1 VILDEYLKFYTTAL
15 KNMPFKLHYAD
26 AFAGTGSHDPVID
39 GEQNIL
45 IPNEDFRGSVLTAL
59 SVDPG
64 FYQYHFNDLNP
75 EHVEALNELRKEF
88 PERNIRVSKLDANRF
103 VPKFCNTLGPDDR
116 AILFLD
122 PYSTQLDWD
131 TLSHVAN
138 SQKIDLWLLF
148 PLSVILRMTPKD
160 GAKVKPEWKSTLDRL
175 LGTSEWEEAL
185 YKKCEVPV
193 IQDLFDELDQELP
206 IERVNSRELQQWV
219 TERLKQ
225 IFPYVAEPTVLKN
238 KGSPLFLFYFA
249 VSNKS
254 PRAHGLADRV
264 AKHILKKNFGD

>member
-1 VILDEYLKFYTTAL
+1 MVVKHKFGGVWTRKKLVILDEYLKFYTTAL

-122 PYSTQLDWD
+122 PYSTHSLKALSHYLGIAVFTSGRDFCTASHRIPSLLSPFNFAHRQSPKFFFNMCLA
-131 TLSHVAN
+131 TLSA
-138 SQKIDLWLLF
+138 SPCALGLLF
-148 PLSVILRMTPKD
+148 ET
-160 GAKVKPEWKSTLDRL
+160 AK
-175 LGTSEWEEAL
+175 
-185 YKKCEVPV
+185 
-193 IQDLFDELDQELP
+193 
-206 IERVNSRELQQWV
+206 
-219 TERLKQ
+219 
-225 IFPYVAEPTVLKN
+225 
-238 KGSPLFLFYFA
+238 
-249 VSNKS
+249 
-254 PRAHGLADRV
+254 
-264 AKHILKKNFGD
+264 